1 MTIVFFNGIRLMG
14 LGHFPGRAHVDG
26 MTLVV
31 QA

>member
-1 MTIVFFNGIRLMG
+1 MAIVFFNGIRLMG
-14 LGHFPGRAHVDG
+14 LGHFPGRGPVDG